1 MGNHEHELLGDIKE
15 ARLALDRAKRAE
27 LEAKLVL
34 AERKT
39 ERIKAAE
46 RCEKL
51 LSVLTEEESQTPLFD
66 RPETADERQRGP
78 TEPRSSM
85 SPNPSSVPDPETA
98 KPLREAAGG
107 SGPAAETA
115 EKATSRSA
123 DGGQTWRS
131 MGLEALSPW
140 KLNAKQIAD
149 MRAGGLAT
157 LGDLDDALSCRP
169 KGEYSVPIGALSKAS
184 AALAK
189 FRAAGGKEP
198 AEPKRPR
205 KRDAT
210 DRAIAEANRQSA
222 EMKAI
227 VERDPDKR
235 EVSLRSIVSRAIFG
249 VDNRVWEEFFDLGW
263 IGDADLLDALREI
276 WPANPARH
284 VTPDGEYVIRGGD
297 HPALWFPASKNWS
310 SILIPTLADREL
322 CEAVRQVLN
331 LAEAEPEYIGP
342 KGASK

>member
-1 MGNHEHELLGDIKE
+1 MGNREHELISELRAARIELARAAE
-15 ARLALDRAKRAE
+15 AEAEAKREVVAKKTVRRKVE
-27 LEAKLVL
+27 LL
-34 AERKT
+34 
-39 ERIKAAE
+39 I
-46 RCEKL
+46 
-51 LSVLTEEESQTPLFD
+51 EEILDEIETGKRRDPLIEYI
-66 RPETADERQRGP
+66 ETADERQRGP

-85 SPNPSSVPDPETA
+85 ADTETA